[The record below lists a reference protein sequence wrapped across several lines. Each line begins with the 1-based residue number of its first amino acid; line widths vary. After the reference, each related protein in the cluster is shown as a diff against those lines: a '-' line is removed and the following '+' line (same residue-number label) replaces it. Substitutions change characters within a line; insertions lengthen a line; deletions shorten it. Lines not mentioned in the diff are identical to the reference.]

1 MSDQH
6 KKQLKRN
13 EHQIKKQKQ
22 SISKSKDI
30 SKRILD
36 QYATEILRKDALHE
50 VPGDDGK
57 KITIPNSKKAE
68 MYDSDTYDTDII
80 LWKPP
85 PDSIAVEF
93 EDSPEKNQTYIHQL
107 VASAKALD
115 LDYCVTEHK
124 GGKSPYFRLFNIKGI
139 PLNEDNKKAKELL
152 IDTIIPTGA
161 KKQLDTTNLSYT
173 WSPVIGHSH
182 WKKKYHGAMHKLIIG
197 KNPLDHKNEY
207 PKELLRQIKKSKQK
221 SKAIYLKTK
230 QNDDWVEDFLLD
242 YCCNNKLPGGQR
254 HHIIEKN
261 LAILIYHRRDSDEI
275 RKQYCETQGRK
286 NDTLTTWFNAI
297 GRGEYPE
304 VSAGELR
311 KYINDND
318 LPYITVGQKHDETKK
333 PKRLNDQQKQQIKE
347 HLTKPSLLVDT
358 IKEVQKNG
366 VAGEEDTI
374 LALCILSSTRLVK
387 NVSAEA
393 KNLFLSD
400 KTGLGK
406 DYTTNKTL
414 EVILPENLH
423 FHVTKMTPEAFTY
436 WHNSENEPDW
446 TWDDKVIHFEDI
458 TQSLLNCST
467 FKTMASGGSH
477 AVVVID
483 QETKLIKINGK
494 PVMIATSHHANPE
507 DEALRRFPIGGLDET
522 DEQTKRIKKNIAE
535 HYAGKGNEET
545 NQGLRLALQELRS
558 FPVIIPYAE
567 LLQYCFPDDTLMR
580 THFKRF
586 LDYISASCVFHQGQR
601 KLKDGVLIAEPDDYM
616 IARMVLIYTSSFEQM
631 KPISKE
637 FRDVIEIIRDN
648 EKEMTV
654 KELFLHPSFNHSK
667 MWLYRHLPKI
677 TELGIIK
684 KTSKEI
690 DDANK
695 KVDAYV
701 YTDINA
707 RALPTWNK
715 IIDAIK
721 KVDVKTVKTVK
732 TKNKST
738 EENDLIKWFSQ
749 PMLKPVFTALLKPT
763 NREVLTVFTVLTN
776 FLKESNEKKF
786 GKYYEDPDERKV
798 ADKKSD
804 HGVNLDEW
812 KIDDNVPNL
821 VSWLNEKHDG
831 EYTGDPDDDPDFPFS
846 IQTINDGKTNGIIEL
861 LDKPLRL
868 CVIPEEKKND
878 DSSAEEKEMYLQK
891 AKEFL
896 SEHPKTKYDLDK
908 IGMAVGLGGM
918 KGKKLLKE
926 IMENE
931 IIQNGEYSFFMKHD
945 DSGYYWSC
953 RSGGNQ

>member
-13 EHQIKKQKQ
+13 EHQIKKQKTD
-22 SISKSKDI
+22 IKKSKQLA
-30 SKRILD
+30 KKILD
-36 QYATEILRKDALHE
+36 QYATEILRKDALHQ
-50 VPGDDGK
+50 VTGDDGK
-57 KITIPNSKKAE
+57 KITIPNSKKTE
-68 MYDSDTYDTDII
+68 MYDSETYDTDII

-85 PDSIAVEF
+85 PDSIAIEF
-93 EDSPEKNQTYIHQL
+93 EDSPEKNETYIHQL
-107 VASAKALD
+107 IASAKALD
-115 LDYCVTEHK
+115 LDYCVSEHN
-124 GGKSPYFRLFNIKGI
+124 GKSPYFRLFNIKGI
-139 PLNEDNKKAKELL
+139 PVNEDNRIAKDLL
-152 IDTIIPTGA
+152 IDTIIPSGA

-182 WKKKYHGAMHKLIIG
+182 WKKKYHGAIHRIIHG
-197 KNPLDHKNEY
+197 KNPLEHENEY
-207 PKELLRQIKKSKQK
+207 PKELLKQIKKSKK
-221 SKAIYLKTK
+221 HSKKIHLQTK
-230 QNDDWVEDFLLD
+230 QNNDWVEDFLLN
-242 YCCNNKLPGGQR
+242 YCVNNQLPGGER
-254 HHIIEKN
+254 HHVIEKN
-261 LAILIYHRRDSDEI
+261 LAILIYHRKDADAI

-286 NDTLTTWFNAI
+286 RDTLTTWFNAI

-304 VSAGELR
+304 LSPGELR
-311 KYINDND
+311 NYINQHD
-318 LPYITVGQKHDETKK
+318 LPYIIVGQQKESSETPKK
-333 PKRLNDQQKQQIKE
+333 LTDQDKEQIRE
-347 HLTKPSLLVDT
+347 HLTKPSLIVDT

-374 LALCILSSTRLVK
+374 LALIILASTRLVK

-414 EVILPENLH
+414 EAILPEHLH

-458 TQSLLNCST
+458 TKNLLNCST

-522 DEQTKRIKKNIAE
+522 EDQTKKIKKNIAE
-535 HYAGKGNEET
+535 HYAGKQNGKPNH
-545 NQGLRLALQELRS
+545 GLRLALQELRP

-601 KLKDGVLIAEPDDYM
+601 QLKDDVLIAEPDDYM

-637 FRDVIEIIRDN
+637 FRDVIEIIRDSG
-648 EKEMTV
+648 KALTV
-654 KELFLHPSFNHSK
+654 KELFLHPKFNHSK

-677 TELGIIK
+677 TDLGIIE
-684 KTSKEI
+684 KTSK
-690 DDANK
+690 DSDQANK
-695 KVDAYV
+695 TVDAYV
-701 YTDINA
+701 YTDVNA
-707 RALPTWNK
+707 KALPTWNK
-715 IIDAIK
+715 IIALIK
-721 KVDVKTVKTVK
+721 QVGVKTVKTVK
-732 TKNKST
+732 TKNTST
-738 EENDLIKWFSQ
+738 EEKDLIKWFSQ
-749 PMLKPVFTALLKPT
+749 PVLKPVFTALLKPA

-776 FLKESNEKKF
+776 FLKEINEKRYS
-786 GKYYEDPDERKV
+786 KYYEDVSKDIAEEN
-798 ADKKSD
+798 D
-804 HGVNLDEW
+804 HGVNLDKW
-812 KIDDNVPNL
+812 KVDDNVGNL
-821 VSWLNEKHDG
+821 ISWLNEKYDG
-831 EYTGDPDDDPDFPFS
+831 EYEGDYADDPKFPFS
-846 IQTINDGKTNGIIEL
+846 IQTINEGKKEGIIDL
-861 LDKPLRL
+861 LDKPLRIS
-868 CVIPEEKKND
+868 VIDKDAEKQGDESEEDRK
-878 DSSAEEKEMYLQK
+878 SEYLQK
-891 AKEFL
+891 AKDFL
-896 SEHPKTKYDLDK
+896 KKHPKTKYDLDQ
-908 IGMAVGLGGM
+908 IGMAVGLAG
-918 KGKKLLKE
+918 KGKQFLKE
-926 IMENE
+926 IMENDL
-931 IIQNGEYSFFMKHD
+931 IQHGEYSFFMKHD